1 MILAI
6 DCSNGLNI
14 LIFSNKK
21 IIVIK
26 KYKNIKNISEIL
38 INKIELA
45 LKKINVSYNQIKK
58 VIIINGPGSFTGIRS
73 SITFAKMLGLS
84 LSIPIYGFSKFEII
98 NFLYQG
104 EIKKYK
110 TIFLYYSSNQFYRCR
125 FDKKNKQISDPELVE
140 LVKNEDLVNIEEF
153 EHIIADNDKIFEF
166 IDLSSVRKKYL
177 NIDIFNFNIDNLVN
191 ISDNYFQKKF
201 IPKPIYVKNFY

>member
-14 LIFSNKK
+14 LIFANKK

-45 LKKINVSYNQIKK
+45 FKKINVSYKQIKK

-98 NFLYQG
+98 NFLHQG
-104 EIKKYK
+104 EIKKHK

-125 FDKKNKQISDPELVE
+125 FDNKNKQISDPELVE
-140 LVKNEDLVNIEEF
+140 LGKNEDLVNIKEF
-153 EHIIADNDKIFEF
+153 EHIIADNDKIYKF
-166 IDLSSVRKKYL
+166 IDLSSVRKKYI
-177 NIDIFNFNIDNLVN
+177 NIAIFNFNIDNLVN